1 MSTIAVIN
9 AGSSSLKFAVF
20 QEASTPSLLLRGQIE
35 GIGATPRAKMSDAGG
50 KLLVEESFEE
60 KNFDHAAATQAMMR
74 IGAQGLGGRD
84 ILAVGH
90 RVVHGGAQYSTPL
103 LLTDQVIE
111 KLAALIPLAPLH
123 QPHNL
128 APIRAIRESRPS
140 LPQVACFDTGFHRSQ
155 PPIAQAFAIPRKYSQ
170 EGVRRYGFHGIS
182 YAYVTAQ
189 LKVVAPKVADG
200 RVIVAHL
207 GNGASLCAIKEG
219 RSVASTMGFTA
230 VDGLMMGTRCGTLDP
245 GVLVHLIDHYGLGA
259 RELEDFIYR
268 KSGLLGVSGISSDMR
283 ALRAS
288 SEPAAKQA
296 IDLFVYRIVR
306 EIGSLTAALGGLDA
320 VVFTGG
326 IGENDAATRAEV
338 GSGCAW
344 LGLLLDESANRQA
357 ATRISLQES
366 PVAVFVIPTNEELE
380 IAMRTFEITQPE
392 LRARKGM
399 HS

>member
-1 MSTIAVIN
+1 
-9 AGSSSLKFAVF
+9 
-20 QEASTPSLLLRGQIE
+20 
-35 GIGATPRAKMSDAGG
+35 
-50 KLLVEESFEE
+50 
-60 KNFDHAAATQAMMR
+60 
-74 IGAQGLGGRD
+74 
-84 ILAVGH
+84 
-90 RVVHGGAQYSTPL
+90 
-103 LLTDQVIE
+103 
-111 KLAALIPLAPLH
+111 LH
-123 QPHNL
+123 QPDYL
-128 APIRAIRESRPS
+128 APIRSIRESRPS
-140 LPQVACFDTGFHRSQ
+140 LPQVACFDTAFHRSQ

-200 RVIVAHL
+200 RVIIAHL

-259 RELEDFIYR
+259 RELEDLIYR

-320 VVFTGG
+320 IVFTGG

-338 GSGCAW
+338 ASGCAW

-357 ATRISLQES
+357 APQISVRKS
-366 PVAVFVIPTNEELE
+366 PVAAFVIPTNEELE
-380 IAMRTFEITQPE
+380 IAMRTFEITQ
-392 LRARKGM
+392 R
-399 HS
+399 S